1 MSGMA
6 GETSAAAA
14 KASAAAKRR
23 VEKGLE
29 TLRAGLAPYVE
40 RHMRDRHGE
49 GWRRLASRAARDGAA
64 GPLDVQ
70 ALLKTLLDHWG
81 DLFRHDERLRKAR
94 SFVSLAIDAR
104 NAAAHYAGEMEAR
117 AALRHLDAMR
127 ELLAAVGA
135 AGHEAALAALYEE
148 QRAADDGPQAGALAL
163 GIEEPPPPEHLR
175 PWREVCEPHP
185 DVLAARFSDAEFA
198 ANLALVDRG
207 QGEEEYVD
215 PAAFFRITH
224 ATEGLRRVLRAV
236 VQRLGGQTG
245 EPVIGLQTNF
255 GGGKTH
261 TMLALHHVAGAV
273 EAGYRPE
280 ALEGLAPIFAE
291 AGVETLPRV
300 RRAVFVGTDK
310 GVAEAMH
317 REGGWEV
324 RTLWGYL
331 AWRLG
336 GWAAVDAIA
345 GSEQA
350 GTNPGSER
358 LIPILREAAPCLI
371 LLDEVVAFA
380 RQLRG
385 VPYDAFH
392 AFVQSLT
399 EAAAA
404 VEGAVVVGSLPE
416 SGTEVGDEQGRDALR
431 RLEKIFGRLQS
442 AWTPASGVET
452 FEIVRR
458 RLFQPLDEAGERARD
473 ETVRAFRKLYRD
485 HRADF
490 PPEAREAAYED
501 RMRRAW
507 PLHPEVLRRF
517 AGDWS
522 VLEKFQRTRG
532 ILKIMAGAVYA
543 LWQGESTA
551 PLITPAMLPFRD
563 ARVRTALL
571 EPLDRAYGPILQSEV
586 DGDQSLTARIEAR
599 RPRLGRA
606 KAATGAAR
614 AVFFATAPHAGDAR
628 GGLTGAE
635 LRLACARP
643 GDQIAVY
650 GEALQ
655 EIASS
660 AAYLYRDGDRYWFSP
675 RPTLNKLAADRA
687 RDVDAERVDRRI
699 VEALREE
706 AAHDRGGFHRVHAA
720 PDNPADV
727 EDQRGA
733 AALVI
738 LPPAAHDG
746 GAGAAAAASGAAS
759 SAAEALAR
767 DTVAR
772 RGSGQ
777 RLHRNALVFVAA
789 DAANLDAV
797 RENARRERAWR
808 SILDDADLRENMT
821 RAQASD
827 AEGQFQ
833 RAGEALRRSVR
844 GAWVHLLCPAPVE
857 GADGGP
863 RSGFA
868 LPAARLV
875 NRGGTKS
882 VARAAW
888 DKATGDGAV
897 LGEIGPENLTRCLE
911 PLWPED
917 RPHVPVEEL
926 RAWFA
931 SYVYLPR
938 LRDEAVL
945 DDALRRLA
953 EDLAWPFALATGFDE
968 ATGAY
973 VDVVDGWALAPGDL
987 GARLL
992 VRREAVPAAP
1002 ESPRPGTTGGE
1013 ARDGAGNRGDF
1024 GPDKPPQPSP
1034 PPAPRPKRFFASLK
1048 LDPDRA
1054 GRDVARIMDGL
1065 LVELTRAPGLE
1076 IALTLEIHGSAGEA
1090 GYPEDVVDTVV
1101 ANARDLKLSEGDL
1114 GFEEE

>member
-1 MSGMA
+1 MTVEA
-6 GETSAAAA
+6 GQAAAR
-14 KASAAAKRR
+14 RR
-23 VEKGLE
+23 VEEGLE
-29 TLRAGLAPYVE
+29 ALRAGLAPYVE
-40 RHMRDRHGE
+40 KHMRDRHGAE
-49 GWRRLASRAARDGAA
+49 WRQYASRAAGGGAG

-70 ALLKTLLDHWG
+70 ALLRTLLDHWN
-81 DLFRHDERLRKAR
+81 DLFRHDEKLRRAR

-104 NAAAHYAGEMEAR
+104 NAAAHFAGEMEAR
-117 AALRHLDAMR
+117 TALRSLDAMR
-127 ELLAAVGA
+127 ELLAAIGA
-135 AGHEAALAALYEE
+135 AGGQEAALAALYDE
-148 QRAADDGPQAGALAL
+148 QLAADGGPEADTGGL
-163 GIEEPPPPEHLR
+163 GLEEPPPPERLR

-224 ATEGLRRVLRAV
+224 ATEGLRRVLRAAIE
-236 VQRLGGQTG
+236 RLGGRGG

-261 TMLALHHVAGAV
+261 TMLALHHLAGAD

-291 AGVETLPRV
+291 AGVETLGRV

-310 GVAEAMH
+310 GAAEAMH
-317 REGGWEV
+317 AEGGREV

-336 GWAAVDAIA
+336 GWEAVESIAA
-345 GSEQA
+345 SEAA
-350 GTNPGSER
+350 GTNPGSEK

-371 LLDEVVAFA
+371 LMDEVVAFA

-404 VEGAVVVGSLPE
+404 VEGTVVVGSLPE
-416 SGTEVGDEQGRDALR
+416 SGSEVGDQQGREALR

-485 HRADF
+485 NRADF
-490 PPEAREAAYED
+490 PPEAREAAYEEQ
-501 RMRRAW
+501 MRRAY

-517 AGDWS
+517 SGDWS

-543 LWQGESTA
+543 LWQGESNA
-551 PLITPAMLPFRD
+551 PLITPALLPLRD

-586 DGDQSLTARIEAR
+586 DGDQALTTRIEAR
-599 RPRLGRA
+599 RPRIGRA
-606 KAATGAAR
+606 RAATGAAR
-614 AVFFATAPHAGDAR
+614 AVFFATAPHAGGDAR

-643 GDQIAVY
+643 GDQIAVF

-655 EIASS
+655 EIAAS

-687 RDVDAERVDRRI
+687 RDAGDERVDRRI
-699 VEALREE
+699 VEVLREE
-706 AAHDRGGFHRVHAA
+706 ARERGGFRRAHAA
-720 PDNPADV
+720 PDDPSDI
-727 EDQRGA
+727 EDRRD
-733 AALVI
+733 AALAI
-738 LPPAAHDG
+738 LPPSAAHDG
-746 GAGAAAAASGAAS
+746 GEARSP
-759 SAAEALAR
+759 AEGMAR
-767 DTVAR
+767 ETVIR
-772 RGSGQ
+772 RRAGQ
-777 RLHRNALVFVAA
+777 RRYRNALVFVAA
-789 DAANLDAV
+789 DAANLDAA
-797 RENARRERAWR
+797 RKNARRELAWR
-808 SILDDADLRENMT
+808 SILDDGDLQKNMT

-827 AEGQFQ
+827 TEGQFG
-833 RAGEALRRSVR
+833 RASETLRRSVR
-844 GAWVHLLCPAPVE
+844 GAWVHLLCPASAE
-857 GADGGP
+857 DANGGP
-863 RSGFA
+863 SSGFA
-868 LPAARLV
+868 MQAARLV
-875 NRGGTKS
+875 NRGGAKS

-888 DKATGDGAV
+888 DKAIGDGSV
-897 LGEIGPENLTRCLE
+897 LEEIGPENLTRCLE
-911 PLWPED
+911 PLWPESQ
-917 RPHVPVEEL
+917 PHVAVAEL
-926 RAWFA
+926 REWFA

-938 LRDEAVL
+938 LRDDGVL
-945 DDALRRLA
+945 DGALRRLA
-953 EDLAWPFALATGFDE
+953 EDLARPFALAAGFE
-968 ATGAY
+968 EETGAY
-973 VDVVDGWALAPGDL
+973 IDVVDGRAPPLEDL
-987 GARLL
+987 GSRLL
-992 VRREAVPAAP
+992 VRREAIPAP
-1002 ESPRPGTTGGE
+1002 TEGQRPPLPDGKAAGGGGS
-1013 ARDGAGNRGDF
+1013 DGDPD
-1024 GPDKPPQPSP
+1024 PDKPQP
-1034 PPAPRPKRFFASLK
+1034 PPDAPRPKRFFASLK
-1048 LDPDRA
+1048 IDPERA
-1054 GRDVARIMDGL
+1054 GLNVARIMDGL
-1065 LVELTRAPGLE
+1065 LVELTRAPGAGIE
-1076 IALTLEIHGSAGEA
+1076 LTLEIAGTAGEG
-1090 GYPEDVVDTVV
+1090 GYPSDVVETVT
-1101 ANARDLKLSEGDL
+1101 ANARDLKLDDGAL
-1114 GFEEE
+1114 GFEED

>member
-1 MSGMA
+1 MA
-6 GETSAAAA
+6 DEAAAA
-14 KASAAAKRR
+14 ARRR
-23 VEKGLE
+23 VEDGLE
-29 TLRAGLAPYVE
+29 VLRAGLAPYVE
-40 RHMRDRHGE
+40 KHMRDRRGAD
-49 GWRRLASRAARDGAA
+49 WRQYASRSARDEAA

-70 ALLKTLLDHWG
+70 ALLRTLLDNWN
-81 DLFRHDERLRKAR
+81 DLFRHDERLRRAR
-94 SFVSLAIDAR
+94 SFISLALDAR
-104 NAAAHYAGEMEAR
+104 NAAAHFAGEMEAR

-135 AGHEAALAALYEE
+135 AGREAAALAALYDE
-148 QRAADDGPQAGALAL
+148 QLAADGGPEAGDGGL
-163 GIEEPPPPEHLR
+163 GLEEPPPPDRLR

-236 VQRLGGQTG
+236 IQRLGGSGG

-261 TMLALHHVAGAV
+261 TMLALYHLAGAV

-310 GVAEAMH
+310 GAAEALH
-317 REGGWEV
+317 AEDGREV
-324 RTLWGYL
+324 RTLWGYV

-336 GWAAVDAIA
+336 GWKAVETIAA
-345 GSEQA
+345 SEEA
-350 GTNPGSER
+350 GTNPGSEK

-371 LLDEVVAFA
+371 LMDEVVAFA

-385 VPYDAFH
+385 LPYDAFH

-404 VEGAVVVGSLPE
+404 VDGAVVVGALPE
-416 SGTEVGDEQGRDALR
+416 SGTEVGDEQGREALR

-485 HRADF
+485 NRADF

-501 RMRRAW
+501 QLRRAF

-522 VLEKFQRTRG
+522 ALEKFQRTRG

-551 PLITPAMLPFRD
+551 PLITPALLPFRD

-571 EPLDRAYGPILQSEV
+571 EPLDRAYGPILQQEV
-586 DGDQSLTARIEAR
+586 DGDQALTAAIEAR
-599 RPRLGRA
+599 RPRIGRA
-606 KAATGAAR
+606 KAATAAAR

-643 GDQIAVY
+643 GDQIAVF

-655 EIASS
+655 DIASS
-660 AAYLYRDGDRYWFSP
+660 AAYFYRDGDRYWFSP

-687 RDVDAERVDRRI
+687 RDVDADRVDRRI
-699 VEALREE
+699 VETLREE
-706 AAHDRGGFHRVHAA
+706 ARERGGFHRVHAA
-720 PDNPADV
+720 PDDPTDV
-727 EDQRGA
+727 EDRRDA

-738 LPPAAHDG
+738 LPPAAAHDG
-746 GAGAAAAASGAAS
+746 GAAVP
-759 SAAEALAR
+759 SAAETLAR
-767 DTVAR
+767 DTVER

-777 RLHRNALVFVAA
+777 RRYRNVLAFVAA
-789 DAANLDAV
+789 DAASLDAV
-797 RENARRERAWR
+797 RKNARRELAWR
-808 SILDDADLRENMT
+808 SILGDADLRENMT
-821 RAQASD
+821 RAQATD
-827 AEGQFQ
+827 AGGQRE

-844 GAWVHLLCPAPVE
+844 GAWVHLLCPAPAE
-857 GADGGP
+857 DAKGGP
-863 RSGFA
+863 PSGFA
-868 LPAARLV
+868 MQAARVV
-875 NRGGTKS
+875 NRGGARS

-888 DKATGDGAV
+888 DKAAGDGAV
-897 LGEIGPENLTRCLE
+897 LDEIGPENLTRCLE
-911 PLWPED
+911 PLWAES

-926 RAWFA
+926 REWFA

-945 DDALRRLA
+945 DGALRRLA
-953 EDLAWPFALATGFDE
+953 EDLARPFALASGFDE

-973 VDVVDGWALAPGDL
+973 RDVVDGKALPPGGL
-987 GARLL
+987 GSRLL
-992 VRREAVPAAP
+992 VRRQAVPASPEAPNPPPPGGKAP
-1002 ESPRPGTTGGE
+1002 EDAGRGGAPEPAAPRP
-1013 ARDGAGNRGDF
+1013 
-1024 GPDKPPQPSP
+1024 PPA
-1034 PPAPRPKRFFASLK
+1034 APRPKRFFASLK
-1048 LDPDRA
+1048 LDPERA
-1054 GRDVARIMDGL
+1054 GLDVARIMDGL
-1065 LVELTRAPGLE
+1065 LVELTRAPGAGIE
-1076 IALTLEIHGSAGEA
+1076 LTLEIAGTAGDA
-1090 GYPEDVVDTVV
+1090 GYPPDVVDTVT
-1101 ANARDLKLSEGDL
+1101 ANARDLKLDEDGL
-1114 GFEEE
+1114 GFEKD

>member
-1 MSGMA
+1 MSGDA
-6 GETSAAAA
+6 GVSVRTAVTPAAD
-14 KASAAAKRR
+14 AKRR
-23 VEKGLE
+23 VEEGLE

-40 RHMRDRHGE
+40 KHMRDRHGE
-49 GWRRLASRAARDGAA
+49 GWQRFASRGARDGAA

-70 ALLKTLLDHWG
+70 ALLRTLLDHWN

-104 NAAAHYAGEMEAR
+104 NAAAHYAGAMEAR

-135 AGHEAALAALYEE
+135 AGQEAAVAALYEE
-148 QRAADDGPQAGALAL
+148 QRAADDGPQAGAPGLNL
-163 GIEEPPPPEHLR
+163 GEPPPPEYLR

-207 QGEEEYVD
+207 QGDEEYAD

-317 REGGWEV
+317 TEGGREV

-345 GSEQA
+345 ASEQA

-501 RMRRAW
+501 QMRRAW

-643 GDQIAVY
+643 GDQIAVF

-687 RDVDAERVDRRI
+687 RDVGADRVDRRI

-706 AAHDRGGFHRVHAA
+706 ARDRGGFHRVHAA
-720 PDNPADV
+720 PDDPADV
-727 EDQRGA
+727 EDRRGA

-738 LPPAAHDG
+738 LPPTAAHDG
-746 GAGAAAAASGAAS
+746 GGAASAAVS

-808 SILDDADLRENMT
+808 SILDDADLQENMT
-821 RAQASD
+821 HAQASD

-857 GADGGP
+857 DANGGP
-863 RSGFA
+863 PTGFA

-875 NRGGTKS
+875 NRGGAKS

-888 DKATGDGAV
+888 DKAAGDGAV
-897 LGEIGPENLTRCLE
+897 LGEIGPENLTRCLG

-953 EDLAWPFALATGFDE
+953 EDLAWPFALAAGFDE

-973 VDVVDGWALAPGDL
+973 VDVVDGKALTPGDL
-987 GARLL
+987 GSRLL
-992 VRREAVPAAP
+992 VRREAVPAPP
-1002 ESPRPGTTGGE
+1002 ESPRPGTAGGE
-1013 ARDGAGNRGDF
+1013 ARDDARNRGDLDH
-1024 GPDKPPQPSP
+1024 PDKPPP
-1034 PPAPRPKRFFASLK
+1034 PPSSAPRPKRFFASLK
-1048 LDPDRA
+1048 LDPERA

-1065 LVELTRAPGLE
+1065 LVELTRAPGSE

-1090 GYPEDVVDTVV
+1090 GYPEDVVDTVA

-1114 GFEEE
+1114 GFEDE